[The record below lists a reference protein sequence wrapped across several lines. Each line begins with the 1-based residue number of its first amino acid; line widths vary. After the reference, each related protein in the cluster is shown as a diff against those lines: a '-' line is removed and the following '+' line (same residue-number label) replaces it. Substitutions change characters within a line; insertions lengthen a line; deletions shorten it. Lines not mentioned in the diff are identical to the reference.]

1 MNENNKDIKNL
12 NDQIYLLK
20 TKITEME
27 TALEESNVSSF
38 YYF

>member
-20 TKITEME
+20 TKINEME
-27 TALEESNVSSF
+27 TALLESNVS
-38 YYF
+38 